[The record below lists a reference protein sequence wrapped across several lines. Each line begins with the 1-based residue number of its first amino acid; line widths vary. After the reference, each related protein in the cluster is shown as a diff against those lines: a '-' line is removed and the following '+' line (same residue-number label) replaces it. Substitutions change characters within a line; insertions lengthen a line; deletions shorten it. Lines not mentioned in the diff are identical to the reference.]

1 MDFLKPPLRECV
13 TCVCVCARVLVQDK
27 AKEKSS
33 RFDTL
38 RHSLAGMIRSP
49 KTVLG
54 SSTSVSFGMKISLPV
69 VTSLHEVLF

>member
-1 MDFLKPPLRECV
+1 MMELRPVGGCV
-13 TCVCVCARVLVQDK
+13 TCVCVCVQDK

-49 KTVLG
+49 KTMLG
-54 SSTSVSFGMKISLPV
+54 SSTSVRLGLKPHKF
-69 VTSLHEVLF
+69 TLHT